1 MRIVL
6 PALAALALAG
16 CQSEPAGN
24 TANTATAHEPGAS
37 DDVAANEVANEQETG
52 NALATVLGMS
62 DRERNAVFIRAI
74 LDAGL
79 TCETVTSSERIAD
92 KNGQP
97 VWRANCGPRE
107 SHIISITPDGTANIV
122 SRND

>member
-1 MRIVL
+1 MTMRIVL
-6 PALAALALAG
+6 PALAALALGG
-16 CQSEPAGN
+16 CQGDPAGN
-24 TANTATAHEPGAS
+24 
-37 DDVAANEVANEQETG
+37 AANVATGNEADVVANEQETG

-97 VWRANCGPRE
+97 VWRANCGSRE
-107 SHIISITPDGTANIV
+107 AHIISITPDGTANIV